1 MRIYFRTV
9 EPRQRTLKDVVG
21 DVSKAAA
28 AAKKKRIINIQHTM
42 DTNKTHHELVG
53 KSHENLRVGSFV

>member
-28 AAKKKRIINIQHTM
+28 AKKRIINIQHTM